1 MTVKTSTDSD
11 ESDADAAFR
20 DDPERLWKFDMPQ
33 VGGINNVFP
42 IILGGRVACS
52 RVLAASGQGGEFT
65 QPLPPILW
73 GKRYILYYVLI
84 QENKTC

>member
-52 RVLAASGQGGEFT
+52 RVLAASGRGGEFT

-73 GKRYILYYVLI
+73 EKR
-84 QENKTC
+84 